1 MELLLA
7 REAWTKELLAL
18 MAQRK
23 ISPTSLPLDIAQ
35 RLREHPDKNVREK
48 ANRLFKKE
56 TEASVNLKEQVARIG
71 DILDKRAGNP
81 YAGEVTYAQRCA
93 TCHKLFHK
101 GGAVGPNL
109 TSYQR
114 DDLGTLLPSI
124 LDPNLEIREGF
135 AYVSVSTIDGRTLAG
150 FLADNDA
157 QVATL
162 RIPNGEDIRLPRKEI
177 KEVTP
182 MGRSLM
188 PAGLLA
194 GLTEKQLQDFF
205 AYLRISQP
213 ILR

>member
-1 MELLLA
+1 M
-7 REAWTKELLAL
+7 
-18 MAQRK
+18 
-23 ISPTSLPLDIAQ
+23 
-35 RLREHPDKNVREK
+35 
-48 ANRLFKKE
+48 
-56 TEASVNLKEQVARIG
+56 
-71 DILDKRAGNP
+71 
-81 YAGEVTYAQRCA
+81 
-93 TCHKLFHK
+93 
-101 GGAVGPNL
+101 
-109 TSYQR
+109 
-114 DDLGTLLPSI
+114 LPSI

-135 AYVSVSTIDGRTLAG
+135 AYVSVSTTDGRTLAG

-162 RIPNGEDIRLPRKEI
+162 RIPNGENVRLPRKEI
-177 KEVTP
+177 KVVTP